1 MFKAMTRYLT
11 AIGYLLTGRID
22 SAREALDSDPHV
34 MRAKFDEIILQKTA
48 RIQDYK
54 RAVAALM
61 AQMESKLGKI
71 RLLTDETGTLTKLK
85 TGAKA
90 KAMER
95 VNLLTKQNLTKEQIQ
110 EDPEYK
116 KCLAAFNDF
125 SSTLEEKEKRLAELE
140 HDVKECGKNVEDH
153 KIQLQHLAR
162 EIEKVKQEAADS
174 VADVIASGQEQE
186 IADALSGISMDETN
200 KELEQMRN
208 VREKMKAN
216 AKISKELAGTDTK
229 RAEAEFLEYAKQ
241 SVSNKEF
248 ENGMFDKM
256 SDLGKDSQQKDPQKD
271 NPAGLPEN

>member
-1 MFKAMTRYLT
+1 MKTT
-11 AIGYLLTGRID
+11 QSGVKT
-22 SAREALDSDPHV
+22 
-34 MRAKFDEIILQKTA
+34 KQKTLFSILNSPFSILYSPFFKVCLIFSTSTIDNLNFDSVDQPA
-48 RIQDYK
+48 ICGVRI
-54 RAVAALM
+54 
-61 AQMESKLGKI
+61 
-71 RLLTDETGTLTKLK
+71 T
-85 TGAKA
+85 
-90 KAMER
+90 
-95 VNLLTKQNLTKEQIQ
+95 
-110 EDPEYK
+110 
-116 KCLAAFNDF
+116 F
-125 SSTLEEKEKRLAELE
+125 SA
-140 HDVKECGKNVEDH
+140 
-153 KIQLQHLAR
+153 LAR
-162 EIEKVKQEAADS
+162 YWK
-174 VADVIASGQEQE
+174 ASGQEQE